1 MPNVLRLDG
10 WRFYFYS
17 NEGDPLEP
25 PHVHVRKAGGEAKFW
40 LDPDVVLAD
49 SEGLDA
55 RALRELAV
63 IVHKNRHDFLRSWH
77 DYFA

>member
-1 MPNVLRLDG
+1 MPNVLRIDR

-25 PHVHVRKAGGEAKFW
+25 PHIHVRCPDGEAKFW
-40 LDPDVVLAD
+40 LEPDVTLAD

-55 RALRELAV
+55 RSLRQLTV
-63 IVHKNRHDFLRSWH
+63 LVRTHRVTLLRSWH